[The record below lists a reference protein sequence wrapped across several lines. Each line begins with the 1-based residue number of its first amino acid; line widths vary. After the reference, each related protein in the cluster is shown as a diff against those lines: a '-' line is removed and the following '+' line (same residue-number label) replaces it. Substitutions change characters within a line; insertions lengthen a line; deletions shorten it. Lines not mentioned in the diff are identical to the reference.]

1 MHKSFKVSRK
11 KILRNDQRDSKL
23 IFRNFWP
30 SLLVENFGSRD
41 GFLYWIFI
49 KIDFFLSKFT
59 SLKNAPHQT
68 SLTILHLFEH
78 FRFYISWSGVSTREH
93 KVIID
98 IEWDLFKIYDQLLP
112 AP

>member
-41 GFLYWIFI
+41 GFLY
-49 KIDFFLSKFT
+49 
-59 SLKNAPHQT
+59 
-68 SLTILHLFEH
+68 
-78 FRFYISWSGVSTREH
+78 
-93 KVIID
+93 
-98 IEWDLFKIYDQLLP
+98 IEYS
-112 AP
+112 